1 MFCRCNARRA
11 TRAVTQGALFMQ
23 ISERLRSIKP
33 SLTLSV
39 NSRALELK
47 SQGVAVT
54 SLAVGEPDFPTP
66 KHICE
71 AAKAAIDDNFCRY
84 TAVPGI
90 PELRAAAGAYFER
103 VYGVPVPAES
113 IVIGAG
119 GKHCLYN
126 FMQATINP
134 GDEVLIP
141 APYWLSYPDMVMLA
155 GGVPVPVAASAEQ
168 HFKVTPAMLE
178 AHCAPR
184 TRLLILNSPSNPTG
198 AVYTRE
204 EFDAI
209 MDWAMKRGIFV
220 LSDEIYDQLVFAPAV
235 MSSAISW
242 FARYPEQVA
251 VLNGLSKSFAMTGWR
266 VGFLAAHPEL
276 IKKISSMQGHS
287 TSNICSIAQKAAL
300 AALTGPMDCLDEMR
314 AAFRRRRDMAMD
326 IIASWPWAVCP
337 RPDGAFYLF
346 VDVHRCYG
354 GTVANS
360 TELCT
365 RLLDEAHVA
374 LVPGAA
380 FGDDRCIRFSYAVAD
395 DVLRDALERVGAVLK
410 TLAAEAR

>member
-1 MFCRCNARRA
+1 
-11 TRAVTQGALFMQ
+11 MQ
-23 ISERLRSIKP
+23 ISERLSSIKP

-47 SQGVAVT
+47 AQGIAVT

-66 KHICE
+66 AHVCE
-71 AAKAAIDDNFCRY
+71 AAKTAIDENFCRY

-90 PELRAAAGAYFER
+90 PELRKAAGAYFDR
-103 VYGVPVPAES
+103 AYGVPVAQES

-126 FMQATINP
+126 FLQATINP

-155 GGVPVPVAASAEQ
+155 GGVPVTVHAGPEQ
-168 HFKVTPAMLE
+168 SFKVTPDMLD
-178 AHCAPR
+178 AAVTDK

-198 AVYTRE
+198 AVYTE
-204 EFDAI
+204 AEFSAI
-209 MDWAMKRGIFV
+209 MDWAIQRGIFV
-220 LSDEIYDQLVFAPAV
+220 LSDEIYDQLVFAPAK
-235 MSSAISW
+235 MTSAIGW

-251 VLNGLSKSFAMTGWR
+251 VLNGMSKSYAMTGWR
-266 VGFLAAHPEL
+266 VGFLAAHPLL
-276 IKKISSMQGHS
+276 IKKISAMQGHS

-300 AALTGPMDCLDEMR
+300 AALTGPTECIDHMR
-314 AAFRRRRDMAMD
+314 EAFMRRRDLGMK
-326 IIASWPWAVCP
+326 IIETWPWAVCP
-337 RPDGAFYLF
+337 KPDGAFYLF
-346 VDVHRCYG
+346 VDVRKCFG
-354 GTVANS
+354 GAVNNS

-365 RLLDEAHVA
+365 WLLDKVHVA

-380 FGDDRCIRFSYAVAD
+380 FGDDNCIRFSYAVAD
-395 DVLRDALERVGAVLK
+395 DVLARALEVTGAEMAR
-410 TLAAEAR
+410 LAEGVTR

>member
-1 MFCRCNARRA
+1 
-11 TRAVTQGALFMQ
+11 MQ
-23 ISERLRSIKP
+23 ISDRLSSIKP

-47 SQGVAVT
+47 AQGVAVT

-66 KHICE
+66 SHVCE

-90 PELRAAAGAYFER
+90 PELRKAAGAYFDR
-103 VYGVPVPAES
+103 AYGVPVAQES

-126 FMQATINP
+126 FLQATINP

-155 GGVPVPVAASAEQ
+155 GGVPVTVYASPEQ
-168 HFKVTPAMLE
+168 GFKVTPDMLD
-178 AHCAPR
+178 AAVTDK

-198 AVYTRE
+198 AVYTE
-204 EFDAI
+204 AEFSAI
-209 MDWAMKRGIFV
+209 MDWAIQRGIFV
-220 LSDEIYDQLVFAPAV
+220 LSDEIYDQLVFAPAK
-235 MSSAISW
+235 MTSAIGW

-251 VLNGLSKSFAMTGWR
+251 VLNGLSKSYAMTGWR
-266 VGFLAAHPEL
+266 VGFLAAHPLL

-300 AALTGPMDCLDEMR
+300 AALTGPTECIDHMR
-314 AAFRRRRDMAMD
+314 EAFMRRRDLAMKV
-326 IIASWPWAVCP
+326 IETWPWAVCP

-346 VDVHRCYG
+346 VDVRKCYG
-354 GTVANS
+354 GAVNNS

-365 RLLDEAHVA
+365 WLLDKVHVA

-380 FGDDRCIRFSYAVAD
+380 FGDDNCIRFSYAVAD
-395 DVLRDALERVGAVLK
+395 DVLAQALAVTGTEMARLAQGA
-410 TLAAEAR
+410 TR

>member
-1 MFCRCNARRA
+1 
-11 TRAVTQGALFMQ
+11 MQ
-23 ISERLRSIKP
+23 ISDRLSSIKP

-47 SQGVAVT
+47 AQGVAVI

-66 KHICE
+66 AHVCE

-90 PELRAAAGAYFER
+90 PELRKAAGAYFDR
-103 VYGVPVPAES
+103 AYGVPVPQES

-126 FMQATINP
+126 FFQATINP

-155 GGVPVPVAASAEQ
+155 GGVPVIVHAGPEQ
-168 HFKVTPAMLE
+168 SFKVTPDMLE
-178 AHCAPR
+178 TAVTDK
-184 TRLLILNSPSNPTG
+184 TRLLILNTPSNPTG
-198 AVYTRE
+198 AVYTE
-204 EFDAI
+204 AEFTAL
-209 MDWAMKRGIFV
+209 MDWAIQRGIFV
-220 LSDEIYDQLVFAPAV
+220 LSDEIYDQLVFAPAR
-235 MSSAISW
+235 MTSAIGW

-251 VLNGLSKSFAMTGWR
+251 VLNGMSKSYAMTGWR
-266 VGFLAAHPEL
+266 VGFLAAHPQL
-276 IKKISSMQGHS
+276 IKKISAMQGHS

-300 AALTGPMDCLDEMR
+300 AALTGPTECIDHMR
-314 AAFRRRRDMAMD
+314 DAFARRRDLGMK
-326 IIASWPWAVCP
+326 IVETWPWAVCP
-337 RPDGAFYLF
+337 KPDGAFYLF
-346 VDVHRCYG
+346 VDVHKCYG
-354 GTVANS
+354 GAVKNS

-365 RLLDEAHVA
+365 WLLDKAHVA

-380 FGDDRCIRFSYAVAD
+380 FGDDNCIRFSYAVAD
-395 DVLRDALERVGAVLK
+395 DVLVRALEATGAEMAR
-410 TLAAEAR
+410 LAQGATR

>member
-1 MFCRCNARRA
+1 
-11 TRAVTQGALFMQ
+11 MQ
-23 ISERLRSIKP
+23 ISDRLSSIKP

-47 SQGVAVT
+47 AQGIAVT

-66 KHICE
+66 SHVCE

-90 PELRAAAGAYFER
+90 PELRKAAGAYFDR
-103 VYGVPVPAES
+103 AYGVPVAQES
-113 IVIGAG
+113 IIIGAG

-126 FMQATINP
+126 FLQATINP

-155 GGVPVPVAASAEQ
+155 GGVPVTVCAGPEQ
-168 HFKVTPAMLE
+168 GFKVTPGMLN
-178 AHCAPR
+178 AAVTDK

-198 AVYTRE
+198 AVYTE
-204 EFDAI
+204 AEFSAI
-209 MDWAMKRGIFV
+209 MDWAIQRGIFV
-220 LSDEIYDQLVFAPAV
+220 LPDEIYDQLVFAPAK
-235 MSSAISW
+235 MTSAIGW

-251 VLNGLSKSFAMTGWR
+251 VLNGLSKSYAMTGWR
-266 VGFLAAHPEL
+266 VGFLAAHPLL

-300 AALTGPMDCLDEMR
+300 AALTGPTECIDHMR
-314 AAFRRRRDMAMD
+314 EAFMRRRDLAMKV
-326 IIASWPWAVCP
+326 IETWPWAVCP

-346 VDVHRCYG
+346 VDVRKCYG
-354 GTVANS
+354 GAVNNS

-365 RLLDEAHVA
+365 WLLDKAHVA

-380 FGDDRCIRFSYAVAD
+380 FGDDNCIRFSYAVAD
-395 DVLRDALERVGAVLK
+395 DVLAQA
-410 TLAAEAR
+410 LAATGAEMARLAQGATR